1 MGHGRA
7 PRELVFVRP
16 PRTLLL
22 GRAPR
27 APVLG
32 RAPSAPCA
40 ACLASNNPGWIAT
53 QDLMGDSQ
61 RLSPPDIGAEPDGGG
76 GGNPAPAPAN
86 AVVAGS
92 GRSLRHIALIVAVA
106 TGLSKVVGL
115 LRQQVIAAAFGVGAA
130 YDAYNYAYVLPGF
143 LLILLGGING
153 PFHSAMVSVL
163 ARRPRE
169 EGAHVLAAINT
180 LVGAGLIGV
189 TVLLVV
195 LADPLI
201 QLVGPALKPEI
212 HDIAVL
218 QLRWMAPMALFA
230 GLIGLGF
237 GALNAA
243 DVYWLPAISPLLS
256 SLAVVVGIGLLWWQL
271 GAAILLPAT
280 AVLGGVVLA
289 GTTTLG
295 AVLQWLIQLPAL
307 AKQGLHRFRLVWD
320 WRDPGVREVLR
331 VMGPATL
338 SSGMLQINVFVDLFF
353 ASGIVGAAAG
363 LGYANLLVQTPL
375 GLISNALLVPLLPV
389 YSRLTAPQDRPE
401 LVARIRQGLMLS
413 SASMLP
419 LGAVMIGLAMPIVA
433 LVYQRG
439 AFNSEAAELVGGL
452 LMAYGLGMP
461 SYLARDVLVRVYY
474 ALGDAVTPFRWSMA
488 GIGMNALF
496 DWLLVG
502 CPTPWGL
509 QLPALN
515 FGAPGLVLA
524 TVTVNTITCL
534 ALLLAL
540 QARLQAL
547 PLRRWGRDLG
557 LLVVAAVLAG
567 LTARILQGT
576 VHWPKGLLG
585 LLLQNSIAGG
595 LAFGVYGL
603 IGSLAGVP
611 EMRQLWGLV
620 RRRRP
625 T

>member
-1 MGHGRA
+1 
-7 PRELVFVRP
+7 
-16 PRTLLL
+16 
-22 GRAPR
+22 
-27 APVLG
+27 
-32 RAPSAPCA
+32 
-40 ACLASNNPGWIAT
+40 
-53 QDLMGDSQ
+53 
-61 RLSPPDIGAEPDGGG
+61 
-76 GGNPAPAPAN
+76 
-86 AVVAGS
+86 
-92 GRSLRHIALIVAVA
+92 
-106 TGLSKVVGL
+106 
-115 LRQQVIAAAFGVGAA
+115 
-130 YDAYNYAYVLPGF
+130 VLPGF

-180 LVGAGLIGV
+180 LVGAGLIAV
-189 TVLLVV
+189 TLGLVV

-256 SLAVVVGIGLLWWQL
+256 SLAVIVGIGLLWWQL

-307 AKQGLHRFRLVWD
+307 AKQGLHRFQLVWD
-320 WRDPGVREVLR
+320 WRDPGVREVLA

-375 GLISNALLVPLLPV
+375 GLLSNALLVPLLPV
-389 YSRLTAPQDRPE
+389 YARLTAPQDRPE
-401 LVARIRQGLMLS
+401 LVGRIRQGLMLS
-413 SASMLP
+413 CASMLP
-419 LGAVMIGLAMPIVA
+419 LGAVMIGLAVPIVE
-433 LVYQRG
+433 LIYQRG
-439 AFNSEAAELVGGL
+439 AFNAEAARLVGGL

-461 SYLARDVLVRVYY
+461 AYLARDVLVRVFY

-488 GIGMNALF
+488 GIGLNALF

-524 TVTVNTITCL
+524 TVTVNVITCL

-540 QARLQAL
+540 QGRLQAL
-547 PLRRWGRDLG
+547 PLRRWGQDLG
-557 LLVVAAVLAG
+557 LLLLAALLAG
-567 LTARILQGT
+567 LTAWSLQAW
-576 VHWPKGLLG
+576 VAWPPGLLG
-585 LLLQNSIAGG
+585 LLLENGIAAAMA
-595 LAFGVYGL
+595 LAVYGL

-611 EMRQLWGLV
+611 EVRQVLALA
-620 RRRRP
+620 RRRRSA
-625 T
+625 